1 MTRPQRL
8 GLGTVQFGLDYGVSN
23 TAGQVPRDEVARI
36 LEGARDAGITVLDTA
51 AAYGESETVL
61 GEMLLPQDRFAIVSK
76 TIPLR
81 CDSIG
86 PADILKIRDGFAASM
101 ARLRCSS
108 LDAILVHDANDL
120 LVPGGERV
128 YAQLR
133 EWRDAGKVSRIGVS
147 AYDAAQIDAVFLRY
161 DLDLVQLPLN
171 VFDQRLVR
179 DGTLVGLS
187 RKGVAIHARS
197 IILQGALVTD
207 ADALPPFL
215 APLRPKLIAYRAL
228 LAANGTSALAGAL
241 GFVRHLPEVE
251 VALIGVV
258 SRGQLDECVA
268 AYAAPMM
275 LDLDQFSVD
284 DPGLID
290 PRRWPSR

>member
-1 MTRPQRL
+1 MTRTQRL

-23 TAGQVPRDEVARI
+23 TTGQVPRDEVAHI
-36 LEGARDAGITVLDTA
+36 LAGARDAGITVLDTA
-51 AAYGESETVL
+51 TAYGESEMML

-86 PADILKIRDGFAASM
+86 PADILKIRDGFVASM
-101 ARLRCSS
+101 ARLRRSS

-147 AYDAAQIDAVFLRY
+147 AYDATQIDAVFSRY
-161 DLDLVQLPLN
+161 DLDLVQVPVN

-179 DGTLVGLS
+179 DGTLAGLR

-207 ADALPPFL
+207 ADALPAFL
-215 APLRPKLIAYRAL
+215 APLRSKLAAYHEF

-251 VALIGVV
+251 DALIGVV
-258 SRGQLDECVA
+258 SREQLDECIA

-275 LDLDQFSVD
+275 LDLDQFSVGD
-284 DPGLID
+284 LDMVD
-290 PRRWPSR
+290 PRRWPCR